1 MFVLG
6 RFFSPLI
13 VVVLVVISVDP
24 ILAYMLQSWLS
35 RRLDSRNLI
44 IDILLCLVVSS
55 VVVVG
60 IKLINYFGL
69 FDVNELNVACQHR
82 QTN

>member
-6 RFFSPLI
+6 QFFSPLI

-24 ILAYMLQSWLS
+24 ILAYMLQYWLS
-35 RRLDSRNLI
+35 RRLDSRNLNRYM
-44 IDILLCLVVSS
+44 LCLVVSS

-69 FDVNELNVACQHR
+69 FDVNELNVACLPT